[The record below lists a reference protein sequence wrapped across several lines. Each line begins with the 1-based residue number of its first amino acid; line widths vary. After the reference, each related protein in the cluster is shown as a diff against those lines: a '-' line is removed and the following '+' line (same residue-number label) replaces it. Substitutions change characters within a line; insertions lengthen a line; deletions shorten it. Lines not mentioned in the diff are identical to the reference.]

1 MDAQFVNK
9 YHIKYKISCIYNYNL
24 YYNTPH
30 VLNAKYVN
38 SSECLQNK
46 SQCTRKNATSHSL
59 VVPSGFRDVQLGI

>member
-30 VLNAKYVN
+30 VLNAKYVT
-38 SSECLQNK
+38 SSECLLNNSNLSVREK
-46 SQCTRKNATSHSL
+46 MLLHTLR
-59 VVPSGFRDVQLGI
+59 